1 LLEISADSF
10 YRGKAF
16 PVEAFLFPRTEKKL
30 TPFSCFDRPDACGI
44 PGCPVCRLASEIAK
58 NYLDAN
64 LYESVNDPD
73 TQAALRRSKGY
84 CRSHSWLPT
93 KTGVRP
99 AFGVVLLCRRAAQD
113 VPETLGSP
121 KSGESPQADVR
132 IRRKSASVFDDILG
146 RLKPKAQ
153 CPACTHRDKMIEFIL
168 KTMLE
173 ALDRGDDRMQ
183 SALAASGGLCLPHLR
198 RTLEISKSQ
207 TASDFLRR
215 QASEKPAALIVELN
229 EFIRKNDYRFTEEG
243 MGKEGDSRR
252 RILAWMAGEQ

>member
-1 LLEISADSF
+1 M
-10 YRGKAF
+10 
-16 PVEAFLFPRTEKKL
+16 TEKTL
-30 TPFSCFDRPDACGI
+30 TPFSYFDLLDACSV
-44 PGCPVCRLASEIAK
+44 PGCPVCRLESEIVQ

-84 CRSHSWLPT
+84 CHAHSWILT
-93 KTGVRP
+93 KTSASP
-99 AFGVVLLCRRAAQD
+99 ALGIAILYRQVAQD
-113 VPETLGSP
+113 VLEALGP
-121 KSGESPQADVR
+121 PQSGESAPADVPPSGGR
-132 IRRKSASVFDDILG
+132 LRRKAAGVFDNIVR
-146 RLKPKAQ
+146 RLKPQTQ
-153 CPACTHRDKMIEFIL
+153 CPACAHRDKMIEFIL

-215 QASEKPAALIVELN
+215 QAGEKLAALIRELN
-229 EFIRKNDYRFTEEG
+229 EFIRKNDYRFTSEG
-243 MGKEGDSRR
+243 MGKEGDSWR
-252 RILAWMAGEQ
+252 RILAWMAGER

>member
-16 PVEAFLFPRTEKKL
+16 PVEAFLFPMAEKTL
-30 TPFSCFDRPDACGI
+30 IPFSYFDLLDACGI
-44 PGCPVCRLASEIAK
+44 PGCPVCRLASEIEK

-84 CRSHSWLPT
+84 CHAHSWLLT
-93 KTGVRP
+93 KTSASPALGVAILYRQ
-99 AFGVVLLCRRAAQD
+99 AAQE
-113 VPETLGSP
+113 VLETLGSP
-121 KSGESPQADVR
+121 KSAESPQADVR
-132 IRRKSASVFDDILG
+132 IRRKPAGVFVDILG

-153 CPACTHRDKMIEFIL
+153 CPACAHRDKMIEFIL

-198 RTLEISKSQ
+198 RTLEISKNQ
-207 TASDFLRR
+207 TASEFLRR
-215 QASEKPAALIVELN
+215 QASEQLAALIVELN
-229 EFIRKNDYRFTEEG
+229 EFIRKHDYRFSGEG
-243 MGKEGDSRR
+243 MGKEGDSWR